1 MSPLPIRIID
11 SPNKKTRDE
20 SVNCNLTRLP
30 SWVLWQN
37 LRIMTNPA
45 SLTFSVSDS
54 GYPHENERAGGGSW
68 ATASKVPQVAIAFW
82 IIKIAATTV
91 GETGGDALSMTM
103 NLGYLVSS
111 LIFLV
116 FFVIAVTAQ
125 IRAKAFHRFLYW
137 TVIVA
142 TTTLGTTMAD
152 FSDRSLGLGYLG
164 GSLIL
169 FAALTVILGL
179 WRVSQ
184 GAISFRDIREPKV
197 EMFYWTTILFSNTLG
212 TALGDWL
219 ADTQGVG
226 YERGALVFA
235 GALTVVAAVYFF
247 TRISHTLLFW
257 TAFILTRPLGATLGD
272 ILTKPHQN
280 GGLDLGRIT
289 SSLVI
294 AAFMVLCILLAPQ
307 TAGLHPGEIEKSER

>member
-1 MSPLPIRIID
+1 MPPLPIRITD
-11 SPNKKTRDE
+11 SPNKKTRNE
-20 SVNCNLTRLP
+20 SVNYNLAHLP

-37 LRIMTNPA
+37 LRIMTNPT